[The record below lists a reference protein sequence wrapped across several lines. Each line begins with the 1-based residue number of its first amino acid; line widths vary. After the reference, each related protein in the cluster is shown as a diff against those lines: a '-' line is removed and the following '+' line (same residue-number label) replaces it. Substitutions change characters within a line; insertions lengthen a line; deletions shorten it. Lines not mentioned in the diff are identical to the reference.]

1 MDYADQVSG
10 IDDSFQSVYGQPAP
24 EGRSVTHDNRGY
36 NGPRSGHWTVKS
48 TVLGSGIDDA
58 VPTVHDFGNLRD
70 DESPGRVQPVPGS
83 VLRKLAR
90 ATEEEERK
98 KKAEEARKASYE
110 KESVADYGVKKQ
122 AKAEPEKPKKF
133 YLPKFDDHHVIRIK
147 GADGRTQVMRS
158 PSLPPAPAL
167 KADALR
173 RDHARSTRS
182 QSVRATSPQPSVR
195 TDKGGSTTS
204 RASHQTTR
212 MVRIVSKEGDEVLM
226 EVPALGGS
234 FSRALSEVKAG
245 QQAKPVE
252 NTPVKNEKQERAQRD
267 AKAAKAAK
275 ELREERARAERAAA
289 AEIKMS
295 GALPA
300 PSNAS
305 SASKRTPAQ
314 SAPSEYTASKA
325 PSVASSRTSVPKAV
339 SVKAA
344 PKEAAKPRKEQT
356 KAPSPAGWQEVG
368 SALYEPQASRSASR
382 GPKTQTTL
390 ATAASTKPSEP
401 SPADPFRNAH
411 SVEDARYEP
420 VASMAS
426 LHLSQRTANA
436 APPPLDPYR
445 NAGFVEDFNYE
456 PAGTMSSL
464 HQGRRTA
471 STASQHV
478 DPFRNR
484 AFVENSKY
492 EPAGSIA
499 SSHPSRSAASAQPH
513 QIDPFRNAAFVED
526 ARYEPAGTIAS
537 LHPSHPSY
545 RAPSAAP
552 QPYQQFEQ
560 PANHP
565 PTVFAGRGWISPH
578 PLSNPPSEYREG
590 PQAAIRLPGGNG
602 IGGPATMTYDEWRAM
617 QVASEKTESV
627 LRSHRNFSRTSSGV
641 EGRQGGRWGYASATV
656 ESVQSGQSG
665 PGGQSVPSGSQ
676 VRLMMPWDGDE
687 DANGDANRGN
697 ENGNEVRDM
706 FGDAFW

>member
-1 MDYADQVSG
+1 MDYADHVSG
-10 IDDSFQSVYGQPAP
+10 IDDSFQTVHGQTAP
-24 EGRSVTHDNRGY
+24 VRRSVTQDNRGY
-36 NGPRSGHWTVKS
+36 NGPRSGHWTAKS
-48 TVLGSGIDDA
+48 TVFGSGIDDA
-58 VPTVHDFGNLRD
+58 VPTVHNFGSPRED
-70 DESPGRVQPVPGS
+70 GSPGRVQPIPGS
-83 VLRKLAR
+83 VLRTLAR

-110 KESVADYGVKKQ
+110 KESVADYDVKKQ

-133 YLPKFDDHHVIRIK
+133 YLPKFDDQHGIRIK
-147 GADGRTQVMRS
+147 GADGRTQTVRD
-158 PSLPPAPAL
+158 PSVPPAL
-167 KADALR
+167 KVDAPR
-173 RDHARSTRS
+173 CDDARSTRS
-182 QSVRATSPQPSVR
+182 QSIRAASPQPSMR
-195 TDKGGSTTS
+195 TDRGGSTTS

-226 EVPALGGS
+226 EVPALSGS
-234 FSRALSEVKAG
+234 FSRAPSEMKAG
-245 QQAKPVE
+245 HQTGPVE
-252 NTPVKNEKQERAQRD
+252 QTAVKNEKQERAQRD

-289 AEIKMS
+289 EVKMS

-314 SAPSEYTASKA
+314 SVRSEYTASKA

-339 SVKAA
+339 EVKAA
-344 PKEAAKPRKEQT
+344 PKEAAKPRKEQA
-356 KAPSPAGWQEVG
+356 KPPSAAGWQEVG

-382 GPKTQTTL
+382 GPKNQTKP
-390 ATAASTKPSEP
+390 ASAASTKPSEP
-401 SPADPFRNAH
+401 SSVDPFGNTH
-411 SVEDARYEP
+411 FVEDARYEP

-426 LHLSQRTANA
+426 LHLNQRTSDA
-436 APPPLDPYR
+436 APPPVDPFR

-456 PAGTMSSL
+456 PAFL
-464 HQGRRTA
+464 HLSRRTA
-471 STASQHV
+471 STASQYV
-478 DPFRNR
+478 DPFRN
-484 AFVENSKY
+484 ATFVENFNY

-499 SSHPSRSAASAQPH
+499 SVHSSRSATNATSPQV
-513 QIDPFRNAAFVED
+513 DPYRNAGFVED

-537 LHPSHPSY
+537 LHPGHPNY

-552 QPYQQFEQ
+552 QSYQQFEQ

-602 IGGPATMTYDEWRAM
+602 MGGPATMTYDEWRAM

-627 LRSHRNFSRTSSGV
+627 VRSHRNFSRTSSGV
-641 EGRQGGRWGYASATV
+641 QGREAGMWGYASATV
-656 ESVQSGQSG
+656 ESVQ
-665 PGGQSVPSGSQ
+665 GGQSVPSGSQ
-676 VRLMMPWDGDE
+676 VRLRMPWGGSEDGNQD
-687 DANGDANRGN
+687 GN
-697 ENGNEVRDM
+697 ARDL